1 MSNNREQFGSR
12 LGYILVSAGCAIG
25 IGNVW
30 KFPYICGQYGGAIF
44 MLIYLVFLVILGIPV
59 MTAEFAIGRAS
70 RRSAALAYDVL
81 EPKGTKWHWLR
92 WMSILGC
99 SLLMMYY
106 TTVAGWM
113 MNYGFKHIDGTFV
126 NQSPEEVTGGFGAM
140 LGDPLQMVFWTV
152 LVCLLGFLV
161 CYFGIQKGV
170 ERVTKYMMVLL
181 LALMLVLAVH
191 SVSLDGAADGVRY
204 YLVPNLET
212 VADKGIGAVVF
223 NAMSHAFFTL
233 SIGVGSML
241 IFGSY
246 IGKERSLLG
255 ESMVITGLDTF
266 VALTAGFIIIPSCF
280 AYGVE
285 VGAGPSLIFITIPNL
300 FTQMPGGRWWG
311 TVFFIFL
318 TFAAMSTVV
327 AVFENIIAFFMD
339 RYDWSRKKSTLIS
352 GPAITL
358 LSLPC
363 VFGYNLWSKVQLLG
377 EGSTILDFEDF
388 IVSNNMLPLGSLAF
402 VLFCT
407 HKNGWGFESFLEEVN
422 SGKGLKIPANAFT
435 KFYLTWMLPLVIIA
449 VYLRGYWDMFK
460 PEVGFDARFFG
471 WMAFAI
477 LFLAAII
484 TISILGGKKKAEKE

>member
-1 MSNNREQFGSR
+1 MGNNSREQFGSR

-30 KFPYICGQYGGAIF
+30 KFPYICGQYGGAVF

-70 RRSAALAYDVL
+70 RRSAALAYNVL
-81 EPKGTKWHWLR
+81 EPQHTKWHWLR
-92 WMSILGC
+92 WLSVIGC
-99 SLLMMYY
+99 YLLMMYY

-113 MNYGFKHIDGTFV
+113 MNYGFKEIDGTFV
-126 NQSPEEVTGGFGAM
+126 GKTPDEVTGGFGAM
-140 LGDPLQMVFWTV
+140 LGDPLQMTFWTV

-161 CYFGIQKGV
+161 CFFGIRKGV
-170 ERVTKYMMVLL
+170 ERVTKYLMILL
-181 LALMLVLAVH
+181 LVLMVVLAVH
-191 SVSLDGAADGVRY
+191 SVSLEGAKEGVRY
-204 YLVPNLET
+204 YLVPSLENI
-212 VADKGIGAVVF
+212 ADHGIGEVVF

-233 SIGVGSML
+233 SIGIGSML

-255 ESMVITGLDTF
+255 ESMVITALDTF

-300 FTQMPGGRWWG
+300 FTQMAGGRWWG

-339 RYDWSRKKSTLIS
+339 RFDWARKKSTFVS
-352 GPAITL
+352 GFLVTV

-363 VFGYNLWSKVQLLG
+363 VFGYNIWSGIQMLG
-377 EGSTILDFEDF
+377 EGSTVLDFEDF

-402 VLFCT
+402 ILFCT
-407 HKNGWGFESFLEEVN
+407 HKNGWGIDNFFEEVN
-422 SGKGLKIPANAFT
+422 AGKGLKMPNNAFT
-435 KFYLTWMLPLVIIA
+435 RFYLTWLLPLVIVA
-449 VYLRGYWDMFK
+449 VYLKGYWDMFK
-460 PEVGFDARFFG
+460 PETGFDARFFG
-471 WMAFAI
+471 WMAFAL
-477 LFLAAII
+477 LFLAVII
-484 TISILGGKKKAEKE
+484 TISVLGGKKRKEQ